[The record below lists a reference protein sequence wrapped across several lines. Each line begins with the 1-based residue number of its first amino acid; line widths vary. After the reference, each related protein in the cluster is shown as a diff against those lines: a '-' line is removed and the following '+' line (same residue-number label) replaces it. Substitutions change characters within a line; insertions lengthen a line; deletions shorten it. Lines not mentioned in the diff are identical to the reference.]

1 MGGQCCLTG
10 TSLHGVE
17 AIPVTVEVTVGPGI
31 PGMSIVGM
39 ADTAVQEAKERVRA
53 AIKSSGFAMPAEKIV
68 VNLAPGDLRK
78 TGPGFDLPIALGILC
93 ATGQLPREVLR
104 NRVFSGELSLDGSV
118 REVAGSLAYCIC
130 ASRMGFGYVGASRQR
145 VPIDGMEQ
153 LEIRRIGDLRAE
165 GGVREL
171 PAGGDGAW
179 RERGRRTPDYADVC
193 GHEAAKRALQ
203 VAAAGSHC
211 LLMVGPPGS
220 GKTMLA
226 SRLPGILPPLSDEE
240 RLEAAAVHSVAG
252 EDVGDV
258 LAGVRPFR
266 SPHHSSTAAGL
277 LGGGSPARP
286 GEVSLAHRGVLF
298 LDELAEFKPSVLQGL
313 RQPVEEGFVGL
324 TRAAGQ
330 VRMPSSF
337 MLVAATN
344 PCPCGHYGDP
354 ERECTC
360 PSGAV
365 RRYQGRIGGPL
376 VDRFRMQ
383 LDVHRIPSSDVLSKG
398 GGTDSA
404 TLRAGVMAAREFA
417 SWRRARGRV
426 GAQVPDGDDASPSAL
441 VEACLMDDDARR
453 FAVAMAEGKGL
464 SGRALVGSL
473 KVARTIADMEERDN
487 VACEHLAEAF
497 GCRLSEGIGA
507 A

>member
-1 MGGQCCLTG
+1 MTG

-17 AIPVTVEVTVGPGI
+17 AVPVMVEVVVGPGI

-53 AIKSSGFAMPAEKIV
+53 AIRSSGFAMPAEKIV

-78 TGPGFDLPIALGILC
+78 TGAGFDLPIALGILC
-93 ATGQLPREVLR
+93 ATGQIPREALS

-145 VPIDGMEQ
+145 VPIKGMEQ
-153 LEIRRIGDLRAE
+153 LEIRRLGELHAE
-165 GGVREL
+165 GGIREL
-171 PAGGDGAW
+171 ADGAAGTW
-179 RERGRRTPDYADVC
+179 QRREGRALDYADVC

-203 VAAAGSHC
+203 IAAAGRHC

-226 SRLPGILPPLSDEE
+226 SRLPSILPPLSSQE

-252 EDVGDV
+252 EEVRDV

-277 LGGGSPARP
+277 LGGGSPPRP
-286 GEVSLAHRGVLF
+286 GEVSLAHHGVLF
-298 LDELAEFKPSVLQGL
+298 LDELGEFKPSVLQGL
-313 RQPVEEGFVGL
+313 RQPVEEGFIAL
-324 TRAAGQ
+324 TRAAGK
-330 VRMPSSF
+330 VRMPSDF

-344 PCPCGHYGDP
+344 PCPCGHYGDF
-354 ERECTC
+354 ERDCTC

-376 VDRFRMQ
+376 VDRFHMQ
-383 LDVHRIPSSDVLSKG
+383 LDVHRIPSSEVLARG

-404 TLRAGVMAAREFA
+404 TLRDGVMAAREFA
-417 SWRRARGRV
+417 SWRRARGR
-426 GAQVPDGDDASPSAL
+426 AEALPSEDADASPSE
-441 VEACLMDDDARR
+441 VVQACLMEDGARR
-453 FAVAMAEGKGL
+453 FAVSMAEGGGL

-473 KVARTIADMEERDN
+473 KVARTIADMEECEK
-487 VACEHLAEAF
+487 VAPEHLAEAF
-497 GCRLSEGIGA
+497 GCRLSEGIGGA
-507 A
+507 